1 MCPYIMQSIAGN
13 SDLHILPLF
22 LEKLYPVIIIY
33 LLLIIITL
41 LGLLIYFLESIKIIS
56 KDNSI
61 PSSTKSDPVLVNS
74 IKHSLQTTISL
85 PEETQRIHPTE
96 RYALF
101 VDSENLYM
109 SLRDMLAMEIN
120 SNLYSNGGLKKATEQ
135 LDAYIRGGGFC
146 VIDFLNDV
154 IGGRNCVI
162 KKYFLGYPRIALG
175 EETPAT
181 IKNQR
186 NKREFIKFIKD
197 NGYDVPEGGVEVKIH
212 GRVQEKG
219 VDTLLTMHVYKGAL
233 KDDYDT
239 AIIVSSDRD
248 FLPLIKEINLEGK
261 RFIYVTLNHNISK
274 DMKRVAYRT
283 KVYNLMQMKKFIKN
297 SKISKNGIAKD

>member
-1 MCPYIMQSIAGN
+1 MQSIAGY
-13 SDLHILPLF
+13 SDLQMLLLF

-33 LLLIIITL
+33 LLLIVITL
-41 LGLLIYFLESIKIIS
+41 LGFLIYIVKPIRDIS
-56 KDNSI
+56 QDNSI
-61 PSSTKSDPVLVNS
+61 PRSTTSDPVLLNN
-74 IKHSLQTTISL
+74 IKHPLQTIISL
-85 PEETQRIHPTE
+85 PEKTKHIPPLE

-101 VDSENLYM
+101 VDSENLYL

-120 SNLYSNGGLKKATEQ
+120 PNLYSNGELKKVTEQ

-146 VIDFLNDV
+146 VLDFLKDV
-154 IGGRNCVI
+154 IDGRNCVI

-175 EETPAT
+175 EETPAS

-186 NKREFIKFIKD
+186 NKREFIKLIKD

-212 GRVQEKG
+212 GRLQEKG

-233 KDDYDT
+233 KNEYDT

-274 DMKRVAYRT
+274 DMKRVAYKT
-283 KVYNLMQMKKFIKN
+283 KVYDLQQMKQFIKK
-297 SKISKNGIAKD
+297 SKISNNGIAKD